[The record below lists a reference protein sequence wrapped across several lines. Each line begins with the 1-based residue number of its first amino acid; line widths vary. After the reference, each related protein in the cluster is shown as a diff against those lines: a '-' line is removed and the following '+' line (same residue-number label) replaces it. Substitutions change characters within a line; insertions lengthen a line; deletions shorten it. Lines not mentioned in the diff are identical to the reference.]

1 MKENTLDVLMYLFKN
16 YIEGELEYVPDR
28 ESLQTELLEAG
39 FANTEINQAF
49 IWLDDLAN
57 NQSQI
62 EPQITPSNSFRVYS
76 AREMAILD
84 VECRGFILFLEQAKV
99 LSPEVREIIIDRIMA
114 LDGSEIDIERLK
126 WVVVMVLFNQ
136 PEQENNYDW
145 LENIVFDVD
154 TTVLH

>member
-1 MKENTLDVLMYLFKN
+1 MKENALDVLMYLFKN
-16 YIEGELEYVPDR
+16 YIDGDLEYVPDR

-49 IWLDDLAN
+49 VWLDDLAN
-57 NQSQI
+57 NQPEIDHQFSG
-62 EPQITPSNSFRVYS
+62 TNSIRIYS
-76 AREMAILD
+76 TEEMLILD
-84 VECRGFILFLEQAKV
+84 TECRGFLHFLEHAKV
-99 LSPEVREIIIDRIMA
+99 ISPEVREIIIGRIMA

-145 LENIVFDVD
+145 LENIVFDNEE
-154 TTVLH
+154 VLLH